1 MRSKALKSGGLIV
14 VICSALLTCACEEK
28 GRTPDIIARVGDR
41 TISIARF
48 QRAYT
53 PLVLYRERADSP
65 EWREEVLDQLIYQKV
80 IAQEAEK
87 IQLDTMALVRREAQ
101 LAERQA
107 VTRILY
113 DEWVRKRVAVP
124 TEQEL
129 WDAFIRSRTRLLV
142 RHLAVSTRA
151 EADSLYQLLVTGRHP
166 FDELARDTF
175 QDLQLRTSGGLLGWV
190 TFGDLDENL
199 ENAMFNLAPGVPS
212 EPVRSPY
219 GWHILRVD
227 DSRRKIAFDERE
239 FRRQKENL
247 ETKLLLRR
255 ERRLGSQVLTEYM
268 RSRKIEF
275 NTVVADQV
283 WELLAPRLREMGRF
297 DRADSLPLL
306 GAKQGELGKELDYFL
321 DQVLVTF
328 EGGSWTVAQLLDRL
342 PSMKPSYM
350 TGNLYFG
357 TAYLIR
363 DELLAQEGYDRG
375 YDRDPIVQS
384 EVQDRKD
391 EILEQL
397 YLKTIIDTVN
407 LSRTRLLH
415 YYQENWERQ
424 YYSLDSI
431 RIQEIRVTNKGFA
444 DSLMYQLRQ
453 GSLFEE
459 LARLSGHNSDA
470 LTDDGDLGWQAV
482 GNTRYPE
489 FYDKVRRAKLN
500 VPLGPIQTGRGWSI
514 IQGTDRRR
522 YPKPFNDIQNQVLE
536 DLKRELFKMLRSE
549 VARNSMAQ
557 YKIETNREI
566 LQAL

>member
-1 MRSKALKSGGLIV
+1 MRSKTLRSGGLLA
-14 VICSALLTCACEEK
+14 VICSALLTCADEEK
-28 GRTPDIIARVGDR
+28 SRAPDIIARVGDR
-41 TISIARF
+41 TISITRF
-48 QRAYT
+48 QRAYM
-53 PLVLYRERADSP
+53 PLILYRERADSP
-65 EWREEVLDQLIYQKV
+65 EWRQEVLDLLIYQKV
-80 IAQEAEK
+80 IAQEAER
-87 IQLDTMALVRREAQ
+87 IRLDTMAIVRRAAQ

-113 DEWVRKRVAVP
+113 DEWVRKRIPAP

-129 WDAFIRSRTRLLV
+129 YDAFIRSRTRLLV

-151 EADSLYQLLVTGRHP
+151 EADSLYQLLATGRRA

-175 QDLQLRTSGGLLGWV
+175 QDMQLRASGGLLGWV
-190 TFGDLDENL
+190 TFGDLDEDL
-199 ENAMFNLAPGVPS
+199 ENTMFNLAPGVPS
-212 EPVRSPY
+212 KPVRSTY

-227 DSRRKIAFDERE
+227 DSRRRIAFDERE
-239 FRRQKENL
+239 FRSQKENL

-283 WELLAPRLREMGRF
+283 WELLAPRLREMGQF
-297 DRADSLPLL
+297 DQADSLPLL
-306 GAKQGELGKELDYFL
+306 GAKQKELGKELDYFL

-328 EGGSWTVAQLLDRL
+328 EGGSWTVAQLLNRL
-342 PSMKPSYM
+342 PNMKPGYM

-397 YLKTIIDTVN
+397 YLSTIMDTVI
-407 LSRTRLLH
+407 LSRSRLLR

-424 YYSLDSI
+424 HYGLDSI
-431 RIQEIRVTNKGFA
+431 RIQEIRVTNQGLA

-453 GSLFEE
+453 GRSFEE

-470 LTDDGDLGWQAV
+470 LTNDGDLGWQAA
-482 GNTRYPE
+482 GNTRHPE
-489 FYDKVRRAKLN
+489 FYEKVQRVKLN
-500 VPLGPIQTGRGWSI
+500 VPLGPIQTDRGWSI
-514 IQGTDRRR
+514 IRGTDRRR
-522 YPKPFNDIQNQVLE
+522 YPRPFNDIQNQVLE
-536 DLKRELFKMLRSE
+536 DLRRELFNVLRGE

-566 LQAL
+566 LLAL

>member
-1 MRSKALKSGGLIV
+1 MLSNALKSGGLVV
-14 VICSALLTCACEEK
+14 VICLAHLTCACEQNDRAPEV
-28 GRTPDIIARVGDR
+28 IARVGGR
-41 TISIARF
+41 TISTARF

-53 PLVLYRERADSP
+53 PLILYRERADSP
-65 EWREEVLDQLIYQKV
+65 QWRNEVLDQLIYQKV
-80 IAQEAEK
+80 IAQEAER
-87 IQLDTMALVRREAQ
+87 IQLDTMALVRRAAQ

-113 DEWVRKRVAVP
+113 DEWVRKRIPVP

-129 WDAFIRSRTRLLV
+129 YDAFIRSRTRLLV

-151 EADSLYQLLVTGRHP
+151 EADSLYQLLANGHRT
-166 FDELARDTF
+166 FDELAGDTF
-175 QDLQLRTSGGLLGWV
+175 QDMQLRTSGGLLGWV

-199 ENAMFNLAPGVPS
+199 ENAMFNLTPGVPS
-212 EPVRSPY
+212 EPVRSPH

-247 ETKLLLRR
+247 ATKLLLRR
-255 ERRLGSQVLTEYM
+255 ERRLGSQILTEYM

-297 DRADSLPLL
+297 DRADSLPLS
-306 GAKQGELGKELDYFL
+306 GAKQRELGKELDYFL

-342 PSMKPSYM
+342 PNMKPNYLA
-350 TGNLYFG
+350 GNLYFG

-397 YLKTIIDTVN
+397 YLKTIMDTLD
-407 LSRTRLLH
+407 LSRSRLLR

-424 YYSLDSI
+424 HYGLDSI
-431 RIQEIRVTNKGFA
+431 RIQEIRVTNKGLA

-453 GSLFEE
+453 GKSFEE
-459 LARLSGHNSDA
+459 LARLSGHNPDA

-489 FYDKVRRAKLN
+489 FYDQVRRAKLN
-500 VPLGPIQTGRGWSI
+500 VPLGPIQTDRGWSI
-514 IQGTDRRR
+514 IRGTDRRR

-536 DLKRELFKMLRSE
+536 DLRRELFNVLRGE
-549 VARNSMAQ
+549 VARNSMAR
-557 YKIETNREI
+557 YRIVTNREI